1 MIADRYLI
9 REIVKP
15 LAVVLVV
22 LTVIVTSYDAGRF
35 LSNAVNGLLPID
47 MIVQSVGL
55 ITLVSLET
63 LIPIALYLAVVLAFG
78 RLYSDSEFV
87 AMFALGLSPARA
99 MGSVAALS
107 LCVAAVVAAVS
118 LLAGPWAHQQSHELS
133 NRAAASLD
141 TQEMKAGTFY
151 VSADGDR
158 TVFIERRAGQA
169 APGRDVFVQLRH
181 RDANR
186 VIYAR
191 SVEQRPGPGGDGPV
205 MHFTDAHVYDIRD
218 GGDGSDLVMNA
229 KDLFLDLPPP
239 QIALPEYS
247 SLAASTGQLA
257 SSHSAA
263 DVAELEWR
271 LSTFVS
277 TLLLGMLAV
286 PLSRSRPRA
295 HKSAKIGI
303 AILIYA
309 GYYLLCDSL
318 RTWVRNGVIAPL
330 PGLWWGP
337 LSLAAVLCAFLLGP
351 RLAWRF
357 RRA

>member
-1 MIADRYLI
+1 MSADWYLI

-22 LTVIVTSYDAGRF
+22 LTVFVTSYDTALF
-35 LSNAVNGLLPID
+35 LSNAVNGLLPTD
-47 MIVQSVGL
+47 MIIQSVGL

-78 RLYSDSEFV
+78 RMYSDSEFV
-87 AMFALGLSPARA
+87 AMFALGMSPARV

-118 LLAGPWAHQQSHELS
+118 LLAGPWAHQQSHEIS
-133 NRAAASLD
+133 DRAAALLD
-141 TQEMKAGTFY
+141 TQEMRAGTFY
-151 VSADGDR
+151 VSGDR
-158 TVFIERRAGQA
+158 TVFIERRAGRA

-181 RDANR
+181 GDTTR

-191 SVEQRPGPGGDGPV
+191 SVEQRPGPGGAGPV
-205 MHFTDAHVYDIRD
+205 MHFTEAHVYDISD
-218 GGDGSDLVMNA
+218 GGAGSDFVMNA
-229 KDLFLDLPPP
+229 NDLVLALPPP
-239 QIALPEYS
+239 QIASPEYS
-247 SLAASTGQLA
+247 SLAASTVQLA
-257 SSHSAA
+257 SSDSPA

-271 LSTFVS
+271 LSTCVS
-277 TLLLGMLAV
+277 TLLLGVLAV
-286 PLSRSRPRA
+286 PLSRSRPRE

-318 RTWVRNGVIAPL
+318 RTWVRSGVIAPL

-337 LSLAAVLCAFLLGP
+337 LSLAAVLFAFLSGP
-351 RLAWRF
+351 RLAWRR